1 MRYINLVNPEFRK
14 RREPLSL
21 LTLAVALGAVI
32 VVLAGGHYFAR
43 QRADGIGRQ
52 LADVESKLRAERDKV
67 VAAGKVL
74 AAKPDPKLTA
84 EVEATRAALQ
94 ARQAALAEL
103 AGGALGDTEGFGEQF
118 RAFARQSV
126 SGLWLTGFTLS
137 GAGREILIQGRALSP
152 ELIPAYI
159 RRMSSEAAFRGKSF
173 ASLSIEEGKADA
185 APRPA
190 PSPPA
195 GAAPSAAAR
204 VPYVEF
210 RLVSTAS
217 ETAAT
222 PGSAGKDIPA
232 LRGIVEG
239 KR

>member
-21 LTLAVALGAVI
+21 LTLAVAIGAAI
-32 VVLAGGHYFAR
+32 VVLAGGHYFAS
-43 QRADGIGRQ
+43 QRADGIQRQ
-52 LADVESKLRAERDKV
+52 LADVESQVRAERDKV
-67 VAAGKVL
+67 LAAGKVL
-74 AAKPDPKLTA
+74 AAKPDPKLVA

-103 AGGALGDTEGFGEQF
+103 AGGALGDTEGFSEQF
-118 RAFARQSV
+118 QAFARQSQ

-159 RRMSSEAAFRGKSF
+159 RRLGNEPAFRGKSF
-173 ASLSIEEGKADA
+173 ASLSIEEGKAEA
-185 APRPA
+185 AARPA

-195 GAAPSAAAR
+195 GTAPSSVAR
-204 VPYVEF
+204 VPFVEF
-210 RLVSTAS
+210 RLVSTAT
-217 ETAAT
+217 ETAGT
-222 PGSAGKDIPA
+222 PDRAGIDIPA